1 MKECWTVGY
10 DIKLDNCIICIKGE
24 IEPNMQTTIK
34 LDIIVVVR
42 KGFIIKAQKC
52 DEYCGCNSH
61 QERQTNVKWGTYR
74 V

>member
-1 MKECWTVGY
+1 
-10 DIKLDNCIICIKGE
+10 
-24 IEPNMQTTIK
+24 MQTTIK

-61 QERQTNVKWGTYR
+61 QERQTNVKRGTYHAFPPTFHFPQPPFIHR